1 MSEKKTILLKFNQK
15 EKKVQAFETFQEL
28 VSFFIEYFSIDE
40 NNKKN
45 LSLSYYEED
54 GDQISVQS
62 NKDYIIFIEDE
73 EFKDH
78 IIEGQIIDINNEENS
93 MEDQDPMEIL
103 GVIFN
108 KKIKEQYMDMGIK
121 NNGLLEN
128 SLYIS
133 DNLYNRMPYNLLE
146 KQLIDEKNKNKNL
159 NEKVKQLEK
168 ELENSKNMVKELK
181 GKEIEKLKQNN
192 NSLNNIK
199 PGEEIYSI
207 NFDSFDKK
215 IRNCSITCK
224 NTDIFV
230 KIEEQLCE
238 DYPEYKNKE
247 TYFLVNGQK
256 IKRFKSLDEN
266 KIKKNDI
273 LMLFICD

>member
-28 VSFFIEYFSIDE
+28 VSFFIEYFSIDD

-230 KIEEQLCE
+230 KIEEQLYE

>member
-28 VSFFIEYFSIDE
+28 VSFFIEYFSIDD

-215 IRNCSITCK
+215 IRNYSITCK

-230 KIEEQLCE
+230 KIEEQLYE

-273 LMLFICD
+273 LMLFISD